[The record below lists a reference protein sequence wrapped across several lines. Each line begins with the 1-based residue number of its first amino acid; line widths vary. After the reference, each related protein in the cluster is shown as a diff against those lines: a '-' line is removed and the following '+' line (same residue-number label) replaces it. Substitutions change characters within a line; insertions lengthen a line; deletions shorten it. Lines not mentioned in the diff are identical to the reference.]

1 MKNKGFTLIELLVT
15 TAVIS
20 ILGVPSAVIISSI
33 LRSQNKTAVINEV
46 RQNGDYVISRF
57 ERDVKQAESICRTQ
71 PSVPPTCDGITGAP
85 NPNSIDLL
93 PGPTIWACNGV
104 ELLRNGVTMLNQD
117 TENGVSVETCSFT
130 VSPSAGSSGTQI
142 VKLDFR
148 LRQRSDLG
156 TQEFRISEPF
166 SVTAGTRPQN

>member
-1 MKNKGFTLIELLVT
+1 MSGE
-15 TAVIS
+15 
-20 ILGVPSAVIISSI
+20 
-33 LRSQNKTAVINEV
+33 RSLSEV

-71 PSVPPTCDGITGAP
+71 PDPPPPVPIACEGITGGT

-93 PGPTIWACNGV
+93 PDSPIWACNGV
-104 ELLRNGVTMLNQD
+104 ELLRDGVTMLNQD

-148 LRQRSDLG
+148 LRQRSNLG
-156 TQEFRISEPF
+156 NQEFRISEPF